1 MSSPRSSL
9 LSFRSNRARRAVW
22 AEPERKLR
30 TLESFAR
37 TEADGGRD
45 IAAAALRAQDE
56 ELRGHLERHA
66 ADEVRHAELFRRR
79 AQELRATSGVGTLR
93 DDELDPRFD
102 LARGRSSNEVDGH
115 GFLKLALFDELGEV
129 AYVAMLHVAERRA
142 AALFEEHARAL
153 DGDPATQAIFLEIL
167 KDEKY
172 HVAYTGATL
181 KRWRAQGRGREV
193 GGALKSAR
201 GSRLLDGWKRLGMRS
216 TAGLGRVILCV
227 AYYTAAAPFAL
238 ALRRQSDARGWKP
251 TALRAAGALRSQG

>member
-9 LSFRSNRARRAVW
+9 LSFRSGRAQRALW
-22 AEPERKLR
+22 SEPSRKLR

-45 IAAAALRAQDE
+45 IAAAARRAQDE
-56 ELRGHLERHA
+56 ELRAHLERHA
-66 ADEVRHAELFRRR
+66 ADEVRHAELFRSR
-79 AQELRATSGVGTLR
+79 ARELRAASGAGPQR

-102 LARGRSSNEVDGH
+102 LARGRPSNEVDGH

-129 AYVAMLHVAERRA
+129 AYVAMLHVAEQRA
-142 AALFEEHARAL
+142 AALFEKHAHAL
-153 DGDPATQAIFLEIL
+153 GDDPATQAIFLEIL

-181 KRWRAQGRGREV
+181 KRWRAQGRAREV

-216 TAGLGRVILCV
+216 TAGLGRVVLFV

-238 ALRRQSDARGWKP
+238 ALRRQSVARGWRP
-251 TALRAAGALRSQG
+251 AAARAAGALRNQG

>member
-1 MSSPRSSL
+1 MSRPSSSL
-9 LSFRSNRARRAVW
+9 LSVRSHRAERALW
-22 AEPERKLR
+22 SEPERTLR

-45 IAAAALRAQDE
+45 IAAAARRAQDE
-56 ELRGHLERHA
+56 ELRAHLERHA

-79 AQELRATSGVGTLR
+79 AQELRAAHGVGAQR

-102 LARGRSSNEVDGH
+102 LARGRSSTEVDAH

-129 AYVAMLHVAERRA
+129 AYVAMLHVAEQRA
-142 AALFEEHARAL
+142 AALFARHARAL
-153 DGDPATQAIFLEIL
+153 EQDRATQAIFLEIL

-181 KRWRAQGRGREV
+181 KRWRAQGRAREV
-193 GGALKSAR
+193 GSALKSAR

-216 TAGLGRVILCV
+216 TAGLGRVVLCV

-238 ALRRQSDARGWKP
+238 ALRRQSDPRGWKP
-251 TALRAAGALRSQG
+251 AAVRSSGALRSQG